1 MKTNRTE
8 TLEKMDFPFWFGGLA
23 SCMATLITHPLDLIK
38 VRMQISKRLTGL
50 TGTITNIIR
59 YKGFKTMYNGLT
71 ASILR
76 QATYSTTRF
85 GIYHE
90 LKSTISKR
98 TGKSPR
104 FGTLICIA
112 TISGAYKTYIEILSI
127 YFQ

>member
-59 YKGFKTMYNGLT
+59 YKGKKGV
-71 ASILR
+71 ILNIKLNHFNR
-76 QATYSTTRF
+76 
-85 GIYHE
+85 I
-90 LKSTISKR
+90 
-98 TGKSPR
+98 
-104 FGTLICIA
+104 
-112 TISGAYKTYIEILSI
+112 
-127 YFQ
+127 